1 MVLEVC
7 VTVAGDPYSEL
18 RVKKGASDA
27 EIQKAFRKLAKE
39 LHPDTNRDNKV
50 AEERFKRVTAAYD
63 FLKDADK
70 RKKFDRG
77 EIDADG
83 REIFRGFGGGGG
95 GAGRAGGSPFGAG
108 RSGSTHFEGMDMDD
122 IMGMF
127 GGGMGG
133 RGGSP
138 FGGFGGQRE
147 QAPTKG
153 ADIKIRLD
161 IDLLDTIVGNTRRV
175 LLSDGR
181 TVDVNIPKGSRDGQ
195 TLRLKGQGS
204 PSASGRGPH
213 GDALVELKLK
223 AHPVFRMDGNDL
235 HMDLFVSLPDALL
248 GGKVQ
253 APTPDG
259 PVSVN
264 LAKGSNSG
272 AILRLKSRGAFDSK
286 DGTRGDLFAHVVLAM
301 PDKGLEGMPE
311 DLRGEFVSLL
321 ERWREKADYTPTIT
335 TRRK

>member
-1 MVLEVC
+1 L
-7 VTVAGDPYSEL
+7 GL
-18 RVKKGASDA
+18 KKGASDT
-27 EIQKAFRKLAKE
+27 EIQKAFRKLAKQ

-83 REIFRGFGGGGG
+83 REIFRGFGGGNG
-95 GAGRAGGSPFGAG
+95 GRAGGSPFGGGG
-108 RSGSTHFEGMDMDD
+108 RSTQFEGMDMDD
-122 IMGMF
+122 IMSMF
-127 GGGMGG
+127 GGGAGARG
-133 RGGSP
+133 GGSP
-138 FGGFGGQRE
+138 FGGGFGGFGGQRE
-147 QAPTKG
+147 QAPAKG
-153 ADIKIRLD
+153 GDIKIRLD

-204 PSASGRGPH
+204 PSPTGRGPH
-213 GDALVELKLK
+213 GDALVELHLK
-223 AHPVFRMDGNDL
+223 PHPVFRMDGNDL
-235 HMDLFVSLPDALL
+235 HMDLFVSLPDAIL

-259 PVSVN
+259 TVSLKVP
-264 LAKGSNSG
+264 KGSNSG
-272 AILRLKSRGAFDSK
+272 SVLRLKGRGLVDPRTGK
-286 DGTRGDLFAHVVLAM
+286 RGDLMARLIVTLPDETDPELEAFAETM
-301 PDKGLEGMPE
+301 
-311 DLRGEFVSLL
+311 RR
-321 ERWREKADYTPTIT
+321 ERPYTP
-335 TRRK
+335 RRRL

>member
-7 VTVAGDPYSEL
+7 VTVTGDPYSEL
-18 RVKKGASDA
+18 GLKKGASDT
-27 EIQKAFRKLAKE
+27 EIQKAFRKLAKQ

-83 REIFRGFGGGGG
+83 REIFRGFGGANGPG
-95 GAGRAGGSPFGAG
+95 GRAGGSPFGAG
-108 RSGSTHFEGMDMDD
+108 GGRSTQFEGMDIDD

-127 GGGMGG
+127 GGGG

-147 QAPTKG
+147 QAPVKG
-153 ADIKIRLD
+153 NDIKIRLD

-195 TLRLKGQGS
+195 TLRLKGQGAAS
-204 PSASGRGPH
+204 PTGRGPH
-213 GDALVELKLK
+213 GDALVELRLK
-223 AHPVFRMDGNDL
+223 AHPIFRMDGNDL

-272 AILRLKSRGAFDSK
+272 AILRLKGRGAFDSK

-301 PDKGLEGMPE
+301 PDKGLDGMPE
-311 DLRGEFVSLL
+311 DLRGAFVSLL
-321 ERWREKADYTPTIT
+321 EQWREKAGYTPNVTA
-335 TRRK
+335 RRK

>member
-1 MVLEVC
+1 
-7 VTVAGDPYSEL
+7 VANDPYSEL
-18 RVKKGASDA
+18 GLKKGASET

-63 FLKDADK
+63 FLKDSDK
-70 RKKFDRG
+70 RKKFDAG

-83 REIFRGFGGGGG
+83 REVFRGFGGG
-95 GAGRAGGSPFGAG
+95 GAGRAGGSPFGGGG
-108 RSGSTHFEGMDMDD
+108 RGASTHFEGMDMDD
-122 IMGMF
+122 IMSMF
-127 GGGMGG
+127 GGGRG
-133 RGGSP
+133 GGSP
-138 FGGFGGQRE
+138 FGGGFGGGQRE
-147 QAPTKG
+147 QPPAKG
-153 ADIKIRLD
+153 GDIKIKLD

-195 TLRLKGQGS
+195 SLRLKGQGS
-204 PSASGRGPH
+204 PSPSGRGAH

-223 AHPVFRMDGNDL
+223 PHPIFRMDGNDL

-272 AILRLKSRGAFDSK
+272 AILRLKGRGALDSK

-301 PDKGLEGMPE
+301 PDKGLDGMPD
-311 DLRGEFVSLL
+311 DLKTELVSLL
-321 ERWREKADYTPTIT
+321 ERWRDKADYTPAVTS
-335 TRRK
+335 RRK

>member
-1 MVLEVC
+1 
-7 VTVAGDPYSEL
+7 VANDPYSEL
-18 RVKKGASDA
+18 GLKKGASDA

-50 AEERFKRVTAAYD
+50 AEERFKRISAAYD

-70 RKKFDRG
+70 RKKFDLG

-95 GAGRAGGSPFGAG
+95 GRAGGSPFGAG
-108 RSGSTHFEGMDMDD
+108 GGRSTQFEGMDMDD
-122 IMGMF
+122 IMSMF
-127 GGGMGG
+127 GGGAGA

-138 FGGFGGQRE
+138 FGGGFGGFGGQRE

>member
-1 MVLEVC
+1 M
-7 VTVAGDPYSEL
+7 ANDPYSEL
-18 RVKKGASDA
+18 GLKKGASDA

-63 FLKDADK
+63 FLKDTDK
-70 RKKFDRG
+70 RKKFDAG

-83 REIFRGFGGGGG
+83 REIFRGFGGGG
-95 GAGRAGGSPFGAG
+95 RAGGSPFGAG
-108 RSGSTHFEGMDMDD
+108 GGRSTQFEGMDIDD
-122 IMGMF
+122 IMSMF
-127 GGGMGG
+127 GGGAGA
-133 RGGSP
+133 RGGSAFGGG

-147 QAPTKG
+147 QPPAKG
-153 ADIKIRLD
+153 QDIKIRLD

-204 PSASGRGPH
+204 PSPTGRGAH
-213 GDALVELKLK
+213 GDALVELHLK
-223 AHPVFRMDGNDL
+223 PHPVFRMDGNDL

-272 AILRLKSRGAFDSK
+272 AILRLKGRGALDAK
-286 DGTRGDLFAHVVLAM
+286 AGTRGDLFAHVVLAM
-301 PDKGLEGMPE
+301 PDKGLDGMPA
-311 DLRGEFVSLL
+311 DLKAEFTSLL
-321 ERWREKADYTPTIT
+321 ERWRDKADYTPTIT

>member
-1 MVLEVC
+1 M
-7 VTVAGDPYSEL
+7 ANDPYSEL
-18 RVKKGASDA
+18 GLKKGASDA

-50 AEERFKRVTAAYD
+50 AEERFKRVTAAHD

-95 GAGRAGGSPFGAG
+95 RAGGSPFGAG
-108 RSGSTHFEGMDMDD
+108 QGRSTQFEGMDMDD
-122 IMGMF
+122 IMSMF
-127 GGGMGG
+127 GGGAGA

-138 FGGFGGQRE
+138 FGGGFGGFGGQRE
-147 QAPTKG
+147 QAPVKG
-153 ADIKIRLD
+153 ADIKIKLD
-161 IDLLDTIVGNTRRV
+161 IDLLDTIAGNTRRV

-204 PSASGRGPH
+204 PSPTGRGSH
-213 GDALVELKLK
+213 GDALVELHLK
-223 AHPVFRMDGNDL
+223 PHPVFRMDGNDL

-272 AILRLKSRGAFDSK
+272 AILRLKGRGALDTKS
-286 DGTRGDLFAHVVLAM
+286 GSRGDLFAHVVLAM
-301 PDKGLEGMPE
+301 PDKGLDGMPQ
-311 DLRGEFVSLL
+311 DLKAEFVGLL
-321 ERWREKADYTPTIT
+321 ERWREQADYTPAIT
-335 TRRK
+335 KRRK

>member
-1 MVLEVC
+1 M
-7 VTVAGDPYSEL
+7 AGDPYSEL
-18 RVKKGASDA
+18 GVKRDASDA

-39 LHPDTNRDNKV
+39 LHPDTNKDNKV

-95 GAGRAGGSPFGAG
+95 GGRAGGSPFGGGG
-108 RSGSTHFEGMDMDD
+108 RSTHFEGMDIDD

-127 GGGMGG
+127 GGGA

-138 FGGFGGQRE
+138 FGGGFGGARE

-153 ADIKIRLD
+153 SDVKIKLD

-181 TVDVNIPKGSRDGQ
+181 TLDVNIPKGSRDGQ

-204 PSASGRGPH
+204 PSPSGRGPH
-213 GDALVELKLK
+213 GDAMVELHLK
-223 AHPVFRMDGNDL
+223 PHPIFRLDGNDL
-235 HMDLFVSLPDALL
+235 HMDLFVSLPDAIL

-253 APTPDG
+253 ASTPDG

-272 AILRLKSRGAFDSK
+272 AILRLKGRGAYEAK
-286 DGTRGDLFAHVVLAM
+286 GGTRGDLFAHVVLAM
-301 PDKGLEGMPE
+301 PDKGVEGIPA
-311 DLRGEFVSLL
+311 DLKADFTALM
-321 ERWREKADYTPTIT
+321 ERWRDKGGYTPTVT
-335 TRRK
+335 ARRK

>member
-1 MVLEVC
+1 M
-7 VTVAGDPYSEL
+7 ANDPYSEL
-18 RVKKGASDA
+18 GLKKGASDA

-50 AEERFKRVTAAYD
+50 AEERFKRVTAAHD

-95 GAGRAGGSPFGAG
+95 GRAGGSPFGAG
-108 RSGSTHFEGMDMDD
+108 QGRSTQFEGMDMDD
-122 IMGMF
+122 IMSMF
-127 GGGMGG
+127 GGGLGG
-133 RGGSP
+133 GAGARGGSP
-138 FGGFGGQRE
+138 FGFGGAER
-147 QAPTKG
+147 QAPPAKG
-153 ADIKIRLD
+153 QDIKIRLD

-195 TLRLKGQGS
+195 TLRLKGQGGAS
-204 PSASGRGPH
+204 PSGRGAH

-272 AILRLKSRGAFDSK
+272 AILRLKGRGAFDSK
-286 DGTRGDLFAHVVLAM
+286 GGTRGDLFAHVVLAM
-301 PDKGLEGMPE
+301 PDKGLDGMPE
-311 DLRGEFVSLL
+311 ALRAEFVGLL
-321 ERWREKADYTPTIT
+321 ERWREKGGYTPTIT
-335 TRRK
+335 ARRK

>member
-1 MVLEVC
+1 
-7 VTVAGDPYSEL
+7 VANDPYSEL
-18 RVKKGASDA
+18 GLKKGASDT
-27 EIQKAFRKLAKE
+27 EIQKAFRKLAKQ

-83 REIFRGFGGGGG
+83 REIFRGFGGGG
-95 GAGRAGGSPFGAG
+95 RAGGSPFG
-108 RSGSTHFEGMDMDD
+108 
-122 IMGMF
+122 
-127 GGGMGG
+127 
-133 RGGSP
+133 
-138 FGGFGGQRE
+138 GGQRE
-147 QAPTKG
+147 QAPVKG
-153 ADIKIRLD
+153 NDIKIRLD

-195 TLRLKGQGS
+195 TLRLKGQGAPS
-204 PSASGRGPH
+204 PTGRGPH
-213 GDALVELKLK
+213 GDALVELRLK

-235 HMDLFVSLPDALL
+235 HMDLFVSLPDAIL
-248 GGKVQ
+248 GGTVQ

-272 AILRLKSRGAFDSK
+272 AILRLKGRGAFDSK

-301 PDKGLEGMPE
+301 PDKGLDGMPE
-311 DLRGEFVSLL
+311 DLRGEFVGFL
-321 ERWREKADYTPTIT
+321 ERWREKAGYAPNVTA
-335 TRRK
+335 RRK